1 MEDLRRFLKQSLRL
15 NQTELQL
22 SEAKRDQLY
31 MIHAERKI
39 LSPLHRR
46 FLILA

>member
-15 NQTELQL
+15 NQNELQL
-22 SEAKRDQLY
+22 SEARRNAVY
-31 MIHAERKI
+31 MLHAGRKV
-39 LSPLHRR
+39 LTPQHKR